1 MNKLINVNRI
11 LSSGLL
17 VLSSSLLV
25 ACGGGGGGS
34 GAVEI
39 VDAVE
44 SEEPSPQPTT
54 PVETLPEPAPEP
66 TPVATSLE
74 DVQVAESFIF
84 SNQQDIELQV
94 SYPMQGDERAHL
106 NICTQWKD
114 MEQQSI
120 AYSSCVWRGQISQ
133 SQMALDITL
142 PAHASTLVAEVW
154 QLSSGNVTRV
164 HQELSLAEL
173 GVTSPSFSF

>member
-25 ACGGGGGGS
+25 ACGGGGGS
-34 GAVEI
+34 GAVDI

-44 SEEPSPQPTT
+44 SEEPSPQPAP
-54 PVETLPEPAPEP
+54 PVETVPEPSPEP
-66 TPVATSLE
+66 TPIATSLE
-74 DVQVAESFIF
+74 EVQVAESFIF
-84 SNQQDIELQV
+84 SNQQDVAITV
-94 SYPMQGDERAHL
+94 SYPYKQNERAYL

-114 MEQQSI
+114 IDSSSI
-120 AYSSCVWRGQISQ
+120 EYSSCVWRGQINQ
-133 SQMALDITL
+133 AQMAIDFTL

-164 HQELSLAEL
+164 HQELSLDQLSAS
-173 GVTSPSFSF
+173 SPSFSF

>member
-34 GAVEI
+34 GQTEVIETVET
-39 VDAVE
+39 
-44 SEEPSPQPTT
+44 EPSPEPTT
-54 PVETLPEPAPEP
+54 PVETVPEPSPEP
-66 TPVATSLE
+66 TPIATSLE

-94 SYPMQGDERAHL
+94 SYPMLGDERAYL

-120 AYSSCVWRGQISQ
+120 EYSSCVWRGQISQ

>member
-1 MNKLINVNRI
+1 MNKLINVSRV

-44 SEEPSPQPTT
+44 SEEPSPEPTT
-54 PVETLPEPAPEP
+54 PVETVPEP
-66 TPVATSLE
+66 TPEPTPIATSLE
-74 DVQVAESFIF
+74 EVQVAESFIF

-94 SYPMQGDERAHL
+94 SYPMLGDERAYL

-114 MEQQSI
+114 LEQQSI
-120 AYSSCVWRGQISQ
+120 EYSSCVWRGQISQ
-133 SQMALDITL
+133 PQMALDITW
-142 PAHASTLVAEVW
+142 PAHAATLVAEVW
-154 QLSSGNVTRV
+154 QLSSGNVTRI
-164 HQELSLAEL
+164 HQELNIDEL
-173 GVTSPSFSF
+173 SASTPTFSF

>member
-1 MNKLINVNRI
+1 MNKLTNVNRI

-34 GAVEI
+34 GQTEVVET
-39 VDAVE
+39 VE
-44 SEEPSPQPTT
+44 TEPSPEPTT
-54 PVETLPEPAPEP
+54 PVETLPEPSPEP
-66 TPVATSLE
+66 TPIATSLE
-74 DVQVAESFIF
+74 EVQVAESFIF

-94 SYPMQGDERAHL
+94 SYPMLGDERAYL

-114 MEQQSI
+114 MEQQSLE
-120 AYSSCVWRGQISQ
+120 YSSCVWRGQISQ

-164 HQELSLAEL
+164 HQELSMAEL

>member
-1 MNKLINVNRI
+1 MNKLINLNNI

-25 ACGGGGGGS
+25 ACGGGGGG
-34 GAVEI
+34 GETEVVET
-39 VDAVE
+39 VE
-44 SEEPSPQPTT
+44 TEPSPEPTT
-54 PVETLPEPAPEP
+54 PVETVPEPSPEP
-66 TPVATSLE
+66 TPIATSLE
-74 DVQVAESFIF
+74 EVQVAESFIF
-84 SNQQDIELQV
+84 SNQQDLALQV
-94 SYPMQGDERAHL
+94 SYPLVGDERAYL

-114 MEQQSI
+114 LEQQSI
-120 AYSSCVWRGQISQ
+120 EYSSCVWRGQISQ
-133 SQMALDITL
+133 PQMALDITL

-173 GVTSPSFSF
+173 SAAAPSFSF